1 MAKSLKLP
9 AEKRNSVWSLTTRE
23 YLFLDLSMI
32 LNMKHAEVYRL
43 VYGTNLTDAQL
54 ANKASA
60 LITSAD
66 AVEYLA
72 IRRKQLEEHF
82 WGEESVEGEVTKKK
96 QQSTEDVLAELIPD
110 IVRDLKDIAR
120 NKNDENY
127 PDLVK
132 TVLSKLMKDLD
143 TKNAASPPLRY
154 LPEIPCQGCRYKI
167 FCENECDDECKICRF
182 KKYGIEHGLNYDYK
196 NQLEK

>member
-1 MAKSLKLP
+1 
-9 AEKRNSVWSLTTRE
+9 
-23 YLFLDLSMI
+23 
-32 LNMKHAEVYRL
+32 
-43 VYGTNLTDAQL
+43 
-54 ANKASA
+54 
-60 LITSAD
+60 
-66 AVEYLA
+66 
-72 IRRKQLEEHF
+72 
-82 WGEESVEGEVTKKK
+82 VEGEVSKKK

-132 TVLSKLMKDLD
+132 TVLTKLVKDMD

-154 LPEIPCQGCRYKI
+154 LPEIPCQNCRYKI
-167 FCENECDDECKICRF
+167 FCENECDDECKICKF